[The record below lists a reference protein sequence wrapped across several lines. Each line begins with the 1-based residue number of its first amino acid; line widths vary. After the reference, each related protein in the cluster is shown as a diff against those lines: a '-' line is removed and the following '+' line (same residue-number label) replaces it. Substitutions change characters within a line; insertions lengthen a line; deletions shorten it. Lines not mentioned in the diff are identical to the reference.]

1 MTFPR
6 TSIKTSNFNKN
17 ITHNLLGIH
26 KKMVILNLFKHQPVV
41 ILNLLHHRLM
51 FSLLLYSSIL
61 LL

>member
-26 KKMVILNLFKHQPVV
+26 KKNGNFATS
-41 ILNLLHHRLM
+41 N
-51 FSLLLYSSIL
+51 
-61 LL
+61 